1 MKLPVYNCE
10 IEDSVND
17 ITGIYA
23 ISFVDLPANEVDF
36 VALKNNRP
44 VYLDKNSKKQVLT
57 GVVLKPE
64 QLIYRNSTQLGE
76 YYIKFSADQIEKIAQ
91 KMMKTGVALYN
102 TTHQHESQLKGN
114 YLTELWIVENP
125 DIDKSKALGFQE
137 LPKGTLMCSY
147 KIEDKSYWNNEV
159 MSGNVRGFSL
169 EGFFNQELNM
179 SKITNT
185 KRVNMKKKKF
195 NFNAVKRGALLLAG
209 LTREEL
215 SEIESIEE
223 EDTTQ
228 SSEAYL
234 EFTLKDGKIVK
245 VDDTGYA
252 TLDGEQMPAGEHP
265 LADGNILVIDE
276 NGNFVET
283 KESSAAKTDP
293 DDVIA
298 KDALKKANLSKAK
311 KQKLEEEN
319 TNNADPS
326 TVADLEAKI
335 EEMQATIDALA
346 KALDD
351 ATKTVEDV
359 KEVAEELKKKTPSAA
374 PVVQAAKEIKTTNMS
389 PTERMAHVANLAMQR
404 KQKK

>member
-17 ITGIYA
+17 MTGIYA

-36 VALKNNRP
+36 LA
-44 VYLDKNSKKQVLT
+44 LDKKTPMLLKKDSKKQILT
-57 GVVLKPE
+57 GVILKPE
-64 QLIYRNSTQLGE
+64 QLIYRFSEQIGE
-76 YYIKFSADQIEKIAQ
+76 YYIKFSAEQIEKIAQ
-91 KMMKTGVALYN
+91 KMMKTGIALQN
-102 TTHQHESQLKGN
+102 TTHQHQSQLSGN

-125 DIDKSKALGFQE
+125 SIDKSRALGFKDI
-137 LPKGTLMCSY
+137 PKGALMCSY
-147 KIEDKSYWNNEV
+147 KIEDQSYWDNEV
-159 MSGNVRGFSL
+159 MSGNVKGFSL

-185 KRVNMKKKKF
+185 KSVNMRKKKF

-215 SEIESIEE
+215 SEIESIEV

-234 EFTLKDGKIVK
+234 EFTLKDGKVVK

-276 NGNFVET
+276 NGNFVDT
-283 KESSAAKTDP
+283 KEASTTKKDP
-293 DDVIA
+293 DESTA
-298 KDALKKANLSKAK
+298 AETLKRKQKLAIEKAK
-311 KQKLEEEN
+311 QQKLEEEKDKESD
-319 TNNADPS
+319 TETVDALKAKISEMQS
-326 TVADLEAKI
+326 TIDELIATMGEAK
-335 EEMQATIDALA
+335 Q
-346 KALDD
+346 
-351 ATKTVEDV
+351 TVE
-359 KEVAEELKKKTPSAA
+359 ELRKKTPSTP
-374 PVVQAAKEIKTTNMS
+374 PVTQTVQRVDMSNMS
-389 PTERMAHVANLAMQR
+389 HSDRLAYSAKLAMDRR
-404 KQKK
+404 KK

>member
-36 VALKNNRP
+36 VALKNNIP
-44 VYLDKNSKKQVLT
+44 VYLDRNSQKQVLT

-76 YYIKFSADQIEKIAQ
+76 YYIKFSAEQIEKIAQ
-91 KMMKTGVALYN
+91 KMMKTGIALQN
-102 TTHQHESQLKGN
+102 TTHQHQSQLSGN

-125 DIDKSKALGFQE
+125 SIDKSKALGFKDI
-137 LPKGTLMCSY
+137 PKGSLMCSY
-147 KIEDKSYWNNEV
+147 KIEDKSYWDNEV
-159 MSGNVRGFSL
+159 MSGNVKGFSL

-185 KRVNMKKKKF
+185 KSVNMKKKKF
-195 NFNAVKRGALLLAG
+195 NFNAVQRGALILSG
-209 LTREEL
+209 LTRKQL
-215 SEIESIEE
+215 SEIESIEV
-223 EDTTQ
+223 EDSTE

-234 EFTLKDGKIVK
+234 EFTLKDGKVVK

-283 KESSAAKTDP
+283 KESATAKTNP
-293 DDVIA
+293 DEA
-298 KDALKKANLSKAK
+298 TAAETLKRKQKLAVEKAK
-311 KQKLEEEN
+311 QQKQKLEEEKAN
-319 TNNADPS
+319 ESDPE
-326 TVADLEAKI
+326 TVDALKAKI
-335 EEMQATIDALA
+335 AEMQATIDELIAAMGEA
-346 KALDD
+346 KE
-351 ATKTVEDV
+351 TV
-359 KEVAEELKKKTPSAA
+359 EELKKKTPSTPPA
-374 PVVQAAKEIKTTNMS
+374 VQPIEKVDMSKMS
-389 PTERMAHVANLAMQR
+389 PIDRMAYGATLAMEQR
-404 KQKK
+404 KKK

>member
-57 GVVLKPE
+57 GVILKPE

-125 DIDKSKALGFQE
+125 DIDKSKALGFQD

-147 KIEDKSYWNNEV
+147 KIEDKSYWDNEV

-169 EGFFNQELNM
+169 EGIFSQELDM

-185 KRVNMKKKKF
+185 KSVNMKKKKF

-215 SEIESIEE
+215 SDIESIEE

-265 LADGNILVIDE
+265 LADGNILVVDE

-293 DDVIA
+293 EEATA
-298 KDALKKANLSKAK
+298 KDALRKANLAK
-311 KQKLEEEN
+311 VKQKLEEEN

-335 EEMQATIDALA
+335 EEMQATIDALT

-351 ATKTVEDV
+351 ATKTVEEV

-374 PVVQAAKEIKTTNMS
+374 PVVQPAKEIKTTNMS

>member
-36 VALKNNRP
+36 VALKNNIP
-44 VYLDKNSKKQVLT
+44 VYLDRNSQKQVLT

-76 YYIKFSADQIEKIAQ
+76 YYIKFSAEQIEKIAQ
-91 KMMKTGVALYN
+91 KMMKTGVALQN
-102 TTHQHESQLKGN
+102 TTHQHQSQLSGN

-125 DIDKSKALGFQE
+125 SIDKSKALGFKDI
-137 LPKGTLMCSY
+137 PKGALMCSY
-147 KIEDKSYWNNEV
+147 KIEDKSYWDNEV
-159 MSGNVRGFSL
+159 MSGNVKGFSL

-179 SKITNT
+179 SKITN
-185 KRVNMKKKKF
+185 KKSANMKKKKF

-215 SEIESIEE
+215 SEIESIEV

-234 EFTLKDGKIVK
+234 EFTLKDGKVVK

-283 KESSAAKTDP
+283 KEASAANTNP
-293 DDVIA
+293 DEA
-298 KDALKKANLSKAK
+298 TAAETLKRKQKLAVEKAK
-311 KQKLEEEN
+311 QQKQKLEEEK
-319 TNNADPS
+319 AKESDPE
-326 TVADLEAKI
+326 TVDALKAKIAEMQTTIDELIAAMGEAK
-335 EEMQATIDALA
+335 E
-346 KALDD
+346 
-351 ATKTVEDV
+351 TV
-359 KEVAEELKKKTPSAA
+359 EELKKKTPSTK
-374 PVVQAAKEIKTTNMS
+374 PVTQPVEKVDMSKMSHSDRLAYSAK
-389 PTERMAHVANLAMQR
+389 LAMDRR
-404 KQKK
+404 KK